1 MYDIMRTFIIWV
13 IPLLSDAFY
22 LLHLHIIISINLRPA
37 NHRER
42 RLLVTG
48 IQNIVPL
55 NTSLVCH
62 QLHQVLMQTGEVLQ
76 WYYPEIST
84 QSHTRI
90 ILSFSIQIQTFFVSS
105 SRRVQEKIPDRW
117 PLAHSGLWNTIGET
131 ENYTI
136 RRQYNTSSHLYW
148 QSLILS
154 RKRKFQ
160 FNFST
165 WLAGGIV
172 NWSKKCPLAILW
184 QLPIANRIQQNSG

>member
-1 MYDIMRTFIIWV
+1 MSHPTVVRCVLFIT
-13 IPLLSDAFY
+13 SSHY
-22 LLHLHIIISINLRPA
+22 HLHQLGASKAWRDTSPGNRNTKYRSIKHFPCLPSTPSGPYADWRGFTMILS
-37 NHRER
+37 RDF
-42 RLLVTG
+42 
-48 IQNIVPL
+48 
-55 NTSLVCH
+55 NT
-62 QLHQVLMQTGEVLQ
+62 
-76 WYYPEIST
+76 I
-84 QSHTRI
+84 HTRI

-136 RRQYNTSSHLYW
+136 RRQYNTTSHLHLYW
-148 QSLILS
+148 QSLIVS

-165 WLAGGIV
+165 WLPGGIV